1 MAGRRKVYDRKTKD
15 LVVKLVQT
23 RKLSVKEASDK
34 YEVQPFQVLAWIGES
49 ALRSGDTPTE
59 HPRVLSAGLPPA
71 PDVHTGDTGLL
82 KALSDEAAGST
93 IDPSLAQAI
102 GEWWLKNRL
111 PKELA
116 KADGGS
122 SGTNQD

>member
-1 MAGRRKVYDRKTKD
+1 MAGRRKIYDRKTKD

-49 ALRSGDTPTE
+49 ALRSGEGPPE
-59 HPRVLSAGLPPA
+59 PPA
-71 PDVHTGDTGLL
+71 PTVSTVPDVHTGDTGLL

-116 KADGGS
+116 KADGNT
-122 SGTNQD
+122 SGNNQD

>member
-49 ALRSGDTPTE
+49 ALRDGEGPPAPPAPT
-59 HPRVLSAGLPPA
+59 VSPA

-102 GEWWLKNRL
+102 GEWWLRNRL

-116 KADGGS
+116 KADGNS
-122 SGTNQD
+122 SGNSQD